1 MDEFVFVD
9 RSDDVIE
16 NFGPEEMKFEDDSDS
31 EVEYLGLKIAKSD
44 NSPHHNKCNTMV
56 FDNFSENFGSEEMIY
71 FKMTAIAK

>member
-31 EVEYLGLKIAKSD
+31 EVVKFFLR
-44 NSPHHNKCNTMV
+44 
-56 FDNFSENFGSEEMIY
+56 
-71 FKMTAIAK
+71 